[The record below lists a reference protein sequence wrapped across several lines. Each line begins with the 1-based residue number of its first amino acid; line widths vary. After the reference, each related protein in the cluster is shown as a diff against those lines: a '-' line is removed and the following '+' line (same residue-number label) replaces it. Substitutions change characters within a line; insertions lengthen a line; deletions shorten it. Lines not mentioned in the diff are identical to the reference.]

1 MIKKLSFL
9 LALLC
14 LLPIL
19 LACGEVDDGRLSVVA
34 TNFAAYDF
42 AREIVGDKTD
52 TVKVEFLAAG
62 DAHSFNPTFGDMT
75 KIQGADL
82 FLYVGG
88 ISDAPIDTLL
98 AGVEGVNT
106 LKLLDCV
113 TPLYEKDEHEDGD
126 EHEHGKTALDEH
138 VWTSP
143 KNAGLIV
150 GAILEKIV
158 ALDPINE
165 ADYRKNAA
173 TYAAKLTKLDE
184 AFEMLFKE
192 QTKAVVFGDRFP
204 LLYFAEAYKM
214 RYEAAFPSCH
224 ATSEPTD
231 RARQSGKYPHRIL
244 YRRGYAHGCRPH
256 CRRIG
261 SHYPSFSLLP
271 QGLGRGNGKRGQL
284 SFPDGTK
291 LRSTEGCTRIIIP
304 HRCRMRKAFPY
315 PMPFSVFS
323 SALPP
328 LFLPFA
334 PICVRGAAA

>member
-224 ATSEPTD
+224 ATSEPSPTRVAELIALVKAENIPTVFYIEGGTHTVAD
-231 RARQSGKYPHRIL
+231 RIAAESEATTRLFHSCHKVSAEEMANGVSYLSLMEQNYEALKDAL
-244 YRRGYAHGCRPH
+244 
-256 CRRIG
+256 G
-261 SHYPSFSLLP
+261 S
-271 QGLGRGNGKRGQL
+271 
-284 SFPDGTK
+284 
-291 LRSTEGCTRIIIP
+291 
-304 HRCRMRKAFPY
+304 
-315 PMPFSVFS
+315 
-323 SALPP
+323 
-328 LFLPFA
+328 
-334 PICVRGAAA
+334 